1 MELTKVM
8 YKRVQNPITKKWE
21 NVKQTPEQVEIL
33 IAQQEERKRKEKE
46 KEKCNEL
53 LADELHIAKLL
64 SNGIAESKYTEIKD
78 CFDDW
83 IAEQDEEWI
92 AENIDD
98 LHHECFNTDYYIYG
112 AYKAKEWLGNDVF
125 AIINYVKEY
134 EQFNFNQV
142 TTDFSDPEA
151 IVNMYVYIIG
161 EEIVNRFIND

>member
-53 LADELHIAKLL
+53 LADELH
-64 SNGIAESKYTEIKD
+64 IAESKYTEIKD